1 QITVEKNNTHR
12 GNMFTGSGVFTDT
25 GMDLTLWYI
34 VHRLVKCCC
43 PRGKCS
49 CAASEDSARDSVHV
63 LVWIVQSSCACVCV
77 DSAKIM
83 LWSLITPS
91 PLFPPLFFTL
101 LFLLLS
107 LSPLLTSLFLS
118 CLLLSLF
125 TSPSPP
131 FLPLLSSHSLSPLP
145 PLPSP
150 LSLHPFLLLTP
161 RGTGVCVC
169 VCVCVCV

>member
-63 LVWIVQSSCACVCV
+63 LVWIVQHSCACVCV
-77 DSAKIM
+77 CVWIVQRDSVHVLVWIVKH
-83 LWSLITPS
+83 
-91 PLFPPLFFTL
+91 
-101 LFLLLS
+101 
-107 LSPLLTSLFLS
+107 S
-118 CLLLSLF
+118 CA
-125 TSPSPP
+125 
-131 FLPLLSSHSLSPLP
+131 
-145 PLPSP
+145 
-150 LSLHPFLLLTP
+150 
-161 RGTGVCVC
+161 CVC
-169 VCVCVCV
+169 VCVCVRGGGGLWGVVGGVY